1 MIFQY
6 LDNGERLTVSGWT
19 INSERWGDERWGVS
33 ESAIRLPYLNE
44 LQRIMIFSRLSK
56 RPLRS
61 PDLGESFKMLETLNH
76 VLVSSRHETYVL
88 GPKSSRRRGADDTG
102 ISAQIPIFGCVKNF
116 MHLFHLFISNYLYLS
131 LIISNY
137 TSARRMSY
145 LCTIERKGE
154 NGKRKTILAPGL
166 LLEVSNFYSHKRLL
180 RS

>member
-1 MIFQY
+1 M
-6 LDNGERLTVSGWT
+6 
-19 INSERWGDERWGVS
+19 SET
-33 ESAIRLPYLNE
+33 
-44 LQRIMIFSRLSK
+44 F
-56 RPLRS
+56 
-61 PDLGESFKMLETLNH
+61 NH
-76 VLVSSRHETYVL
+76 VLVSSRHEPYVL
-88 GPKSSRRRGADDTG
+88 GPKSSRRRAEDTTT
-102 ISAQIPIFGCVKNF
+102 IFRTKYYFRMCKEF
-116 MHLFHLFISNYLYLS
+116 YAPFSILFISNYLYLS

>member
-1 MIFQY
+1 MAVC
-6 LDNGERLTVSGWT
+6 LKTSL
-19 INSERWGDERWGVS
+19 
-33 ESAIRLPYLNE
+33 
-44 LQRIMIFSRLSK
+44 LS
-56 RPLRS
+56 
-61 PDLGESFKMLETLNH
+61 DLGESFKMSETLNH
-76 VLVSSRHETYVL
+76 VLVSFRHEHHVL
-88 GPKSSRRRGADDTG
+88 RSKSSRWRGADDTG
-102 ISAQIPIFGCVKNF
+102 IFRTNSYFRMCKEFYAPYFI
-116 MHLFHLFISNYLYLS
+116 LFISNYLYLS